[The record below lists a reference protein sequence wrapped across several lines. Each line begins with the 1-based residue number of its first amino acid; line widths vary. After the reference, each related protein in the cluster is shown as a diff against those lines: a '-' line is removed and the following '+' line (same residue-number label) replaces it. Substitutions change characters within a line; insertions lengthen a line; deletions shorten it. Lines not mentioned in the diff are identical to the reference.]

1 MAQQKFQIKSVT
13 AGVLALLSGAA
24 FAGPVVVGN
33 LNDGQITLA
42 ATYALPGNGS
52 TQDGMTL
59 SPPSTTATG
68 ADFYHNDYQD
78 AGTVFFHTYGDAGAT
93 SYFGARVTGTGNFSA
108 TTSTRY
114 SRTFTNTTGVAQLF
128 NFSFHVDSGET
139 SINGTGLGFADLLLQ
154 VSKNGQA
161 IARDRTTRSQDIN
174 GNQSCVS
181 DDLGSLGGYMD
192 CASSYANDAN
202 FNVSLGLIGAGESF
216 TLDYDIVATVSGDL
230 GSDGGGG
237 YGDCPTLAKGD
248 GEVALLECGGGGAGS
263 ATARSGDPFGW
274 GNPANFNVGP
284 TANIPEPSS
293 LALLG
298 LSLAGLAATTR
309 RRKPA
314 NEAQG

>member
-1 MAQQKFQIKSVT
+1 MAQQHFPIKTVS
-13 AGVLALLSGAA
+13 AGVLAFLSGAA
-24 FAGPVVVGN
+24 LAGPVVVGN
-33 LNDGQITLA
+33 PNDGQITLA
-42 ATYALPGNGS
+42 ATYALPSNGS
-52 TQDGMTL
+52 TQDGMIE

-68 ADFYHNDYQD
+68 ADFYLDRSQ
-78 AGTVFFHTYGDAGAT
+78 AEGSVFFHTYGDAGAT

-202 FNVSLGLIGAGESF
+202 FNVSLGMIGAGESF
-216 TLDYDIVATVSGDL
+216 TLDYDIIATVSGDL
-230 GSDGGGG
+230 ASDGGGG
-237 YGDCPTLAKGD
+237 YGDCPTLAAKGD
-248 GEVALLECGGGGAGS
+248 GPVTLWECGGGGAGS
-263 ATARSGDPFGW
+263 ATARSGDPFSW
-274 GNPANFNVGP
+274 GNPANFHIGP

-298 LSLAGLAATTR
+298 LSLAGLAATS
-309 RRKPA
+309 RRKKGGQ
-314 NEAQG
+314 AQD